1 MIVKKG
7 IGANIGIAIGKA
19 YLLKEESVVIEK
31 TIIPKEKIKHE
42 LKRYRDALLKTKEDL
57 NLIKEQ
63 ILNSLGKTHAKL
75 IDAHHMILQDPLI
88 NKDVPQFI
96 YSNGVNAEFALSEKI
111 NETLKKFESIKD
123 PFFLERKNEILDV
136 AKRLMS
142 NLSNENK
149 LEIKDLKEPSILIA
163 HNIYPSDTLQIRKS
177 DKVIAFCMDVGSK
190 SSHTAIFAQSIGIPA
205 IVGLGDISRM
215 VKNGTL
221 LIVNG
226 EEGTVTI
233 DPTPDM
239 VELAK
244 LKMEEMKKKD
254 SYLLKAKNLPTVT
267 RDAKKINL
275 MVNLDPEDDVNEF
288 KKHNTDGI
296 GLFRT
301 EFLYMNRT
309 NIPNEREQYEVYK
322 RILDISNNLPV
333 TIRTADI
340 GADKATEIGIKGIKN
355 EENPFMGFRGIRLFL
370 KYPELLKTQLKA
382 IFMASPNTNV
392 QIMIPMVTSVS
403 ELFNVKKVINE
414 VKNELTE
421 ADVEFKKE
429 IPLGIMVEVPAAAIM
444 LDQLLDEIDFV
455 SVGTNDLVQYL
466 LAVDRVNPYVSDLY
480 DPYHP
485 SVIRILN
492 LIIQTVHK
500 KGKKVSICGEMA
512 SDIYGALILIAL
524 GADSLSVPLKM
535 HLKVKECIRNSNYDK
550 LVLLRQ
556 KILNAGN
563 SKEILDLFNFN

>member
-1 MIVKKG
+1 
-7 IGANIGIAIGKA
+7 
-19 YLLKEESVVIEK
+19 
-31 TIIPKEKIKHE
+31 
-42 LKRYRDALLKTKEDL
+42 
-57 NLIKEQ
+57 
-63 ILNSLGKTHAKL
+63 
-75 IDAHHMILQDPLI
+75 
-88 NKDVPQFI
+88 
-96 YSNGVNAEFALSEKI
+96 
-111 NETLKKFESIKD
+111 
-123 PFFLERKNEILDV
+123 
-136 AKRLMS
+136 
-142 NLSNENK
+142 
-149 LEIKDLKEPSILIA
+149 
-163 HNIYPSDTLQIRKS
+163 
-177 DKVIAFCMDVGSK
+177 
-190 SSHTAIFAQSIGIPA
+190 
-205 IVGLGDISRM
+205 
-215 VKNGTL
+215 
-221 LIVNG
+221 
-226 EEGTVTI
+226 
-233 DPTPDM
+233 
-239 VELAK
+239 
-244 LKMEEMKKKD
+244 
-254 SYLLKAKNLPTVT
+254 
-267 RDAKKINL
+267 
-275 MVNLDPEDDVNEF
+275 
-288 KKHNTDGI
+288 
-296 GLFRT
+296 
-301 EFLYMNRT
+301 
-309 NIPNEREQYEVYK
+309 
-322 RILDISNNLPV
+322 LPV

-403 ELFNVKKVINE
+403 ELFNVKKVMNE